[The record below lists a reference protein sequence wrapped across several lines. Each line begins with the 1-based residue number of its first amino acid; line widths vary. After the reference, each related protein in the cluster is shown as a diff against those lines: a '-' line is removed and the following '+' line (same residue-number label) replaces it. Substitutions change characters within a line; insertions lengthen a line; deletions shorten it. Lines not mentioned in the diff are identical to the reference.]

1 MIKPMYEGLQAPGR
15 IARVELPFCL
25 AMNHVRSDALR
36 GLMAVV
42 SRLGNGWFWIASACL
57 LVAVESSVALPAL
70 RHLVLAALI
79 STVLYKVLKKWTAR
93 PRPFA
98 SGEGFQLTVDPLD
111 EFSFPSGHTLHAV
124 AFTLVIQVYCPAL
137 LWVVLPFT
145 VLVAMSRIV
154 LGLHYLTDVLAGA
167 ALGSAVALLVLEV

>member
-1 MIKPMYEGLQAPGR
+1 MIKTVSEELPAPGR
-15 IARVELPFCL
+15 LARAELPICL

-36 GLMAVV
+36 GLMGAV
-42 SRLGNGWFWIASACL
+42 SRLGNGWFWIAAACL
-57 LVAVESSVALPAL
+57 LVAIESGAALPAL
-70 RHLVLAALI
+70 RHLALAALV
-79 STVLYKVLKKWTAR
+79 STVLYKTLKRWTAR

-98 SGEGFQLTVDPLD
+98 SGEGFRLTVDPLD

-124 AFTLVIQVYCPAL
+124 AFTLVIQVYCPVL

-145 VLVAMSRIV
+145 VLVAMSRII

-167 ALGSAVALLVLEV
+167 VLGSTVALLVLEV